1 LRPLKLKL
9 PPGACDT
16 HFHFLGPQREF
27 PFNPNRNFVPDVD
40 HDDSTISDW
49 QQMQSMLGLSR
60 GLLVQSMMYYPG
72 YELAL
77 HALCLMPD
85 RLRAVVSPRPEITDR
100 EIGIL
105 TRAGVVGTRFT
116 RPTGAVID
124 DRVVRR
130 THEFGWGHYL
140 LHDEK
145 QMWAWRNQILRSPGK
160 FVIEHLGSPP
170 VEQGIDSPTFK
181 FVLECIDTGRCWV
194 KLSPRPS
201 KHETFPFSDV
211 LPLVKQLVAR
221 APNRLLWGS
230 DWPHPQYWRP
240 MPSDSDLLDMMLGWV
255 PDERTRNRIFV
266 KTRSR
271 RLAFQKLKGATRR
284 SGSTLNRGRAEGHS
298 MIRKLRLVTK
308 FQAATPLTCSRVD
321 QRWTA
326 QRPA

>member
-1 LRPLKLKL
+1 MSTDATTSTHTKRRHAPPPVRNLRPPNLKL

-40 HDDSTISDW
+40 HDDSTIADW
-49 QQMQSMLGLSR
+49 QQMQSALGLSR

-85 RLRAVVSPRPEITDR
+85 RLRAVVSPRAGITDR
-100 EIGIL
+100 EINVL
-105 TRAGVVGTRFT
+105 TKAGVVGVRFT

-124 DRVVRR
+124 DRLVRR
-130 THEFGWGHYL
+130 THEFGWGMHYL
-140 LHDEK
+140 LHDEE
-145 QMWAWRNQILRSPGK
+145 QMWAWRNKILGSPGK
-160 FVIEHLGSPP
+160 FLIEHLGNPP
-170 VEQGIDSPTFK
+170 VERGVDSATFK

-201 KHETFPFSDV
+201 KQETFPFSDV

-240 MPSDSDLLDMMLGWV
+240 MPSDSDLLDMMLDWV
-255 PDERTRNRIFV
+255 PDEKARNRIFV
-266 KTRSR
+266 DNPIE
-271 RLAFQKLKGATRR
+271 AFGFPKVG
-284 SGSTLNRGRAEGHS
+284 G
-298 MIRKLRLVTK
+298 
-308 FQAATPLTCSRVD
+308 
-321 QRWTA
+321 
-326 QRPA
+326 